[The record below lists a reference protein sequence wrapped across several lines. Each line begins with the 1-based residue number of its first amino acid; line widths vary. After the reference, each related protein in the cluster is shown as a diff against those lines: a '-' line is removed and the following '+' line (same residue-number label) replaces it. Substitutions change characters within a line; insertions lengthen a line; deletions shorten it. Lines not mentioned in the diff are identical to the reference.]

1 MDQTPKVSS
10 GVQELI
16 GRLRD
21 EGVQAGEAEA
31 ERLTREARAKA
42 QELVADAKARADALL
57 AQARAEIEAERTAA
71 QQAIQ
76 LAVRDTK
83 LRLSGELKG
92 FFQAQVR
99 RLVSLE
105 MEDRDFLRQLILT
118 IADAATAELCR
129 KRPVELELPAALFEQ
144 GESRTEFSAAGKQ
157 RLSHFLLAVSSE
169 MLREG
174 VELKPGNGL
183 EGGIRVRLIEEDL
196 QIDLSDAAVSELLL
210 RHLTPRFRAVV
221 QGVE

>member
-42 QELVADAKARADALL
+42 QEIVADAKARAEAMVG
-57 AQARAEIEAERTAA
+57 QARVEIEAERTAA
-71 QQAIQ
+71 HQAIQ

-83 LRLSGELKG
+83 LKLGGELRG

-105 MEDRDFLRQLILT
+105 MGDRDFLRQLILT
-118 IADAATAELCR
+118 IAGAATAELCR
-129 KRPVELELPAALFEQ
+129 ERPVELELSAALFEQ
-144 GESRTEFSAAGKQ
+144 GEFSAEGKKQ
-157 RLSHFLLAVSSE
+157 LSHFLLAVSSE

-174 VELKPGNGL
+174 VELKPSSDL
-183 EGGIRVRLIEEDL
+183 DGGIRVRLVEEDL
-196 QIDLSDAAVSELLL
+196 QIDLSDQAVSELLL
-210 RHLTPRFRAVV
+210 QHLTPRFRAVV